1 MKQLEQSLHAQGEE
15 KQKIEKK
22 IEAIRGEANRLREKR
37 AHIDGIGKKLASKKS
52 LLKSLEQQ
60 NVNLVVEARAR
71 LEKTSELAKKK
82 SKCFVSYLEAAR
94 SQTLLNKDRITL
106 IYQEAQLE
114 NELSKIENEAREYQ
128 QRKSE
133 VEASI
138 EAATFAVR
146 EARDEAKYALDEASN
161 VNGVPLDRGVPDSHK
176 VPHNFH
182 FIKNFIKNYF
192 MYYFILARVRETSRD
207 FRGHRS
213 RDSSSRG
220 DFSMRRRRRR
230 SSGRRI
236 QTTPGNHRT
245 DEEAVREDGK

>member
-60 NVNLVVEARAR
+60 NVNLVVEARTR

-146 EARDEAKYALDEASN
+146 EARDEAKYALDAASK

-176 VPHNFH
+176 VRHNFH
-182 FIKNFIKNYF
+182 FIENFIKIYILKF
-192 MYYFILARVRETSRD
+192 YSIIFFILFYS
-207 FRGHRS
+207 S
-213 RDSSSRG
+213 KSSRN
-220 DFSMRRRRRR
+220 FQRL
-230 SSGRRI
+230 
-236 QTTPGNHRT
+236 
-245 DEEAVREDGK
+245 